1 MARRTHKR
9 GARLALP
16 WEREDS
22 PYRSLLS
29 GRRVWPFLGA
39 VCVAGLLFGAHW
51 LGGRRA
57 EVRST
62 RALLGDVEDAARAFV
77 GDIGRC
83 PHNAA
88 ELVHPP
94 RSGVHY
100 LSEPPVDA
108 WGRAVHLRCVVR
120 NPTQSPEI
128 EATSAGVS
136 GSFLDDDNIL

>member
-9 GARLALP
+9 GPRLPLP

-29 GRRVWPFLGA
+29 GRRVWPVLGGVA
-39 VCVAGLLFGAHW
+39 VVGLVFGAHW

-57 EVRST
+57 DVRST
-62 RALLGDVEDAARAFV
+62 RAMLGEVEGAARAFV
-77 GDIGRC
+77 RDIGRC

-108 WGRAVHLRCVVR
+108 WRRAVHLRCAPR
-120 NPTQSPEI
+120 GPGQSPDI

-136 GSFLDDDNIL
+136 GSFLDDDNVL

>member
-1 MARRTHKR
+1 
-9 GARLALP
+9 
-16 WEREDS
+16 
-22 PYRSLLS
+22 
-29 GRRVWPFLGA
+29 VWPFLGA
-39 VCVAGLLFGAHW
+39 VVVAGLLFGAHW

-57 EVRST
+57 DVRFT
-62 RALLGDVEDAARAFV
+62 RAILGEVEGAAHAFV

-83 PHNAA
+83 PHTAA

-94 RSGVHY
+94 RSGVQY

-108 WGRAVHLRCVVR
+108 WGRAVHLRCVPR
-120 NPTQSPEI
+120 GESQSPEI